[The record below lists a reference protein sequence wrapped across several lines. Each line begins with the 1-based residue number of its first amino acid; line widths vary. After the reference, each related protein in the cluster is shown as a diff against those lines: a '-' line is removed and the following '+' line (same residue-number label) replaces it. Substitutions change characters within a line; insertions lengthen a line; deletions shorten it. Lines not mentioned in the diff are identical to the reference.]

1 MHPRMARKV
10 CELVAGLTDTDDERD
25 PSETTLLRR
34 IMTRL
39 GLSAHGDGRLVPTV
53 RGAEAAQAMAELPED
68 VRYEALELLIE
79 AAIVDGKVVPA
90 EERYLAEVAGALGMA
105 QEQIAQ
111 RVADRLRQG

>member
-1 MHPRMARKV
+1 MEPRMARRV

-25 PSETTLLRR
+25 PAETTLLRR

-39 GLSAHGDGRLVPTV
+39 GLSAHGEGRLVPTLK
-53 RGAEAAQAMAELPED
+53 GAEAAQAMASLPED
-68 VRYEALELLIE
+68 VRYEALELLVE

-90 EERYLAEVAGALGMA
+90 EQRYLAEVAVALGMPE
-105 QEQIAQ
+105 EQIAK

>member
-39 GLSAHGDGRLVPTV
+39 GLSAHGDSRLIPTLK
-53 RGAEAAQAMAELPED
+53 GAEAARAMAELPED

-90 EERYLAEVAGALGMA
+90 EHRYLAEVARALGMP
-105 QEQIAQ
+105 EQQIEQ
-111 RVADRLRQG
+111 RVADRLRLG